1 MPIGAQL
8 IGTGALWK
16 IMELSVFRTYS
27 IIGKEFTRYKITP
40 YYCLYN
46 AACSKSMLIHEL
58 FFNVVLP
65 DHDMETT
72 LLLVR
77 F

>member
-1 MPIGAQL
+1 
-8 IGTGALWK
+8 
-16 IMELSVFRTYS
+16 
-27 IIGKEFTRYKITP
+27 
-40 YYCLYN
+40 
-46 AACSKSMLIHEL
+46 MLIHEL

>member
-27 IIGKEFTRYKITP
+27 IIGKEFARYKITP
-40 YYCLYN
+40 YYCLN
-46 AACSKSMLIHEL
+46 RALRRKSILVNKV
-58 FFNVVLP
+58 FCNVVLP
-65 DHDMETT
+65 DHDIETT
-72 LLLVR
+72 LILVR